1 MHTLFTDQNSFSRH
15 YAQTAGYPSTAAAAA
30 TAGAMTTASAAAAAH
45 YAYDQYSRYSYPA
58 SAYGLG
64 APHQNKEIVKPPYSY
79 IALIAMAIQNS
90 ADKKVTLN
98 GIYQYIMERFPYYRD
113 NKQGWQNS
121 IRHNLSLN
129 ECFVKV
135 ARDDKKPGKGS
146 YWTLDPDSY
155 NMFDNGTF
163 LRRRRR
169 FKKKDVL
176 REKEEAMKRQAM
188 MNEKLAE
195 IKPLKIM
202 TANGLIDAKHMAHA
216 HVAHHAAA
224 AHHVAAAHHFK
235 KEPLS
240 MDLGCLTGK
249 DGMAAGLSVLNSCH
263 DSLAQMNHLTAAGA
277 VDHPGFTVDSL
288 MNVYNP
294 RLHHSAYSYAHHP
307 LNDENLSVAA
317 SSQMH
322 AHHAAA
328 AHHAQQLRHHHHVPH
343 GHPLTPGGASHNGVQ
358 LGGISSGT
366 TTTTSSGN
374 SPTTISTP
382 HGPAHGGWYTP
393 ETPPSEPLNNSSSV
407 NGTPTQSNNNSNAN
421 GLVNQSGNNGHQQN
435 NQHHHSTVTSSP
447 NSLAAGHTSLGF
459 RDMIFEQNQVCHMD
473 TGSPAGSIQSASPPA
488 PAAVS
493 SSAVSTNAAAAA
505 LISSHHHHHH
515 HHHALSGN
523 FGNLSNLSNLSHY
536 RSHVGHYQDYGI
548 KYGV

>member
-15 YAQTAGYPSTAAAAA
+15 YAQTAGYPSAA

-90 ADKKVTLN
+90 ADKKITLN

-155 NMFDNGTF
+155 NMFDNGSF

-195 IKPLKIM
+195 IKPLKLM
-202 TANGLIDAKHMAHA
+202 TNGILDHKHMAAHA
-216 HVAHHAAA
+216 
-224 AHHVAAAHHFK
+224 HFK
-235 KEPLS
+235 KEPI
-240 MDLGCLTGK
+240 MELGCLAGK
-249 DGMAAGLSVLNSCH
+249 DMHTGLSTAMLNSCH
-263 DSLAQMNHLTAAGA
+263 DSLAQMNHLTGTVEHA
-277 VDHPGFTVDSL
+277 GFTVDSL

-294 RLHHSAYSYAHHP
+294 RIHHSAYPYH
-307 LNDENLSVAA
+307 LNEDNLAVA
-317 SSQMH
+317 STQMH

-328 AHHAQQLRHHHHVPH
+328 AHHAQLRHHHAAHVSH
-343 GHPLTPGGASHNGVQ
+343 THPLTPGGHAGVQ
-358 LGGISSGT
+358 LGGTTALTSGA
-366 TTTTSSGN
+366 

-382 HGPAHGGWYTP
+382 HGPTHGGWYTP
-393 ETPPSEPLNNSSSV
+393 ETPPSEPIGNGGAGGGSGGVTNAGAPSNN
-407 NGTPTQSNNNSNAN
+407 NNNNNNSNNSHNHN
-421 GLVNQSGNNGHQQN
+421 GAAGVHIGNQNHASVL
-435 NQHHHSTVTSSP
+435 TATSSP
-447 NSLAAGHTSLGF
+447 SAVIGGVVTGHTSLGF
-459 RDMIFEQNQVCHMD
+459 RDMLFEQNQPCQMD
-473 TGSPAGSIQSASPPA
+473 TGSPNGSLQSASPPA
-488 PAAVS
+488 SASAAAAS
-493 SSAVSTNAAAAA
+493 AAAAA
-505 LISSHHHHHH
+505 SVISSHHHHHH
-515 HHHALSGN
+515 HHLSGN
-523 FGNLSNLSNLSHY
+523 LGNLGNLSNLSHY
-536 RSHVGHYQDYGI
+536 RSHVSHYQDYGI